1 MTSQFTTTNLVRNRV
16 LVEGTDKFG
25 TIGKIV
31 LDGSLYV
38 DLKGDSAHNVALEA
52 FENAVKEFYLPLTEA
67 AELLQEA
74 HAGKDDIFTE
84 VIQDAVEPTLGQ
96 REVRVV
102 LTPDTVILRLIEA
115 GDTDRLVWVG
125 DQLEITE

>member
-96 REVRVV
+96 REVRIV